1 MKYKCKLIV
10 RNNLYDGIM
19 SDFKIILKYK
29 KEGKLFYE
37 KLEIFNAWCC
47 LHSEYT
53 KNTLVPQ
60 LKVLSE
66 MSEEEF
72 MKLIKDKLIKTLG
85 LKETDNK
92 DYEQLEE
99 SIKILQSRSKEFFIE
114 I

>member
-1 MKYKCKLIV
+1 MRFKCKLIIK
-10 RNNLYDGIM
+10 NNLYDGIT
-19 SDFKIILKYK
+19 SGFKIILKYK

-37 KLEIFNAWCC
+37 KLDILNAWCC

-60 LKVLSE
+60 LKALSE

-72 MKLIKDKLIKTLG
+72 MKLIKDKLIKKLG
-85 LKETDNK
+85 VEVQDNK

-99 SIKILQSRSKEFFIE
+99 SINILKNRSKEFFIE